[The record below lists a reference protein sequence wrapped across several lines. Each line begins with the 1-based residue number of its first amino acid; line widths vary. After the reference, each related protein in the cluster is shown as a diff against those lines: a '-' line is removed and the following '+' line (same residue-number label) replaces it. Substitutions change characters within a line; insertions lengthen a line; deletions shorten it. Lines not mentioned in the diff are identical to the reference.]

1 MCSPTVRYA
10 FRIEA
15 DPIPDVLLRLLGPFA
30 VQQAVIAATRHEQTG
45 ARAWTMI
52 EVTGLEPARA
62 EHLGRRLGEI
72 ACVRSV
78 RLERAGAPASYSWE
92 AASAG

>member
-1 MCSPTVRYA
+1 MRHA

-15 DPIPDVLLRLLGPFA
+15 DPIPDLLLRLLGPFA
-30 VQQAVIAATRHEQTG
+30 VQQAVIAATRHEQTETC
-45 ARAWTMI
+45 AWTVI

-62 EHLGRRLGEI
+62 EHLGRRLGAI

-78 RLERAGAPASYSWE
+78 RLEREGAYSWE